1 MRLFLWFSNTV
12 LSSSSLNRGCMR
24 KLMPIFFCSL
34 LFRSE
39 LAERETMLRTKAMRE
54 REEMKERRKY
64 RFCLIR
70 VRFPDGLVLQV
81 TKITF
86 QPSRDHCAHW
96 GKMDDFPDMKLDN
109 NFQHFLLKKWGK
121 VWNFNLTEKKTQMV
135 V

>member
-1 MRLFLWFSNTV
+1 MHAEVDADF
-12 LSSSSLNRGCMR
+12 
-24 KLMPIFFCSL
+24 FFCSL

-81 TKITF
+81 TQITF
-86 QPSRDHCAHW
+86 QLSRNHCAHW
-96 GKMDDFPDMKLDN
+96 GKIDMS
-109 NFQHFLLKKWGK
+109 
-121 VWNFNLTEKKTQMV
+121 
-135 V
+135 

>member
-1 MRLFLWFSNTV
+1 MHMRTEVDADFLC
-12 LSSSSLNRGCMR
+12 L
-24 KLMPIFFCSL
+24 L

-81 TKITF
+81 TQITF
-86 QPSRDHCAHW
+86 QLSRGHCAHW
-96 GKMDDFPDMKLDN
+96 VKMDDFPEMKLDKK
-109 NFQHFLLKKWGK
+109 FPHFFILSKKRGK
-121 VWNFNLTEKKTQMV
+121 VWNFNLTEKTQMV
-135 V
+135 